1 MKNKFEFIFKKMKV
15 EEFFLTVYF
24 WGMTIPS
31 LLFTAL
37 CCLFVYPFVDEKT
50 FARMYESI
58 MGFTLLKAMT
68 LPGFWKINIVDL
80 REDKSWKKP
89 NGYDR
94 RFVIIANHL
103 SYVDSLISVLI
114 PLKKKFMMAHTFSRV
129 WIFGFL
135 TRNAGYVTAEKGN
148 IELNKTAV
156 DRAVDTINKDLSS
169 FQVYPEGAR
178 EKVPYVFDQFKT
190 GAYRIAR
197 QTDLQILPVTLKGTY
212 EAMHGIVVGRAE
224 ITVYIDEPFT
234 VDDENYPFYIEHSK
248 NIFTKNLKNL
258 KSE

>member
-1 MKNKFEFIFKKMKV
+1 MKV
-15 EEFFLTVYF
+15 EEFFLTMYF

-31 LLFTAL
+31 LLLTF
-37 CCLFVYPFVDEKT
+37 LFCVIIYPFVDEKT
-50 FARMYESI
+50 FARTYESL
-58 MGFTLLKAMT
+58 MGHTLLAAMV

-80 REDKSWKKP
+80 RQDKSWKKP

-103 SYVDSLISVLI
+103 SYIDSLISVLI
-114 PLKKKFMMAHTFSRV
+114 PLKKKFMMAHTFSRI
-129 WIFGFL
+129 WIFSFL
-135 TRNAGYVTAEKGN
+135 TRNAGYVTAERGN
-148 IELNKTAV
+148 AVLNRDAV
-156 DRAVDTINKDLSS
+156 DRAVDTINKDLCS
-169 FQVYPEGAR
+169 FQIYPEGRR
-178 EKVPYVFDQFKT
+178 EAAPYVFEEFKT

-197 QTDLQILPVTLKGTY
+197 QTDLKILPVTLKGTY

-224 ITVYIDEPFT
+224 ITVYIDDPFT

>member
-1 MKNKFEFIFKKMKV
+1 MKV
-15 EEFFLTVYF
+15 EEFFLTIYF
-24 WGMTIPS
+24 WTLTIPS
-31 LLFTAL
+31 LFFTAF
-37 CCLFVYPFVDEKT
+37 CCLFIYLFVDEKT
-50 FARMYESI
+50 FARTYESL
-58 MGFTLLKAMT
+58 MGHTLLAAMT
-68 LPGFWKINIVDL
+68 IPGFWKINIVDL
-80 REDKSWKKP
+80 RKDKSWKKP

-135 TRNAGYVTAEKGN
+135 TRNAGYVTAERGN
-148 IELNKTAV
+148 AELNKTAV
-156 DRAVDTINKDLSS
+156 DRAVDAINRDLCS
-169 FQVYPEGAR
+169 FEIYVEGKR
-178 EKVPYVFDQFKT
+178 ESTPYVFEEFKT

-224 ITVYIDEPFT
+224 ITVYIDEPFA
-234 VDDENYPFYIEHSK
+234 VEDEDYPFYIEHSK

>member
-1 MKNKFEFIFKKMKV
+1 MKV

-24 WGMTIPS
+24 WLLTIPS
-31 LLFTAL
+31 LLFTFLICL
-37 CCLFVYPFVDEKT
+37 CVYPFVDEKT
-50 FARMYESI
+50 FASTYESI
-58 MGFTLLKAMT
+58 MGQTLLAAMVV
-68 LPGFWKINIVDL
+68 PGFWKINIVDL
-80 REDKSWKKP
+80 RQDKSWKKP
-89 NGYDR
+89 NGYDK

-135 TRNAGYVTAEKGN
+135 TRNAGYVTAERGN
-148 IELNKTAV
+148 AELNKTAV
-156 DRAVDTINKDLSS
+156 DRAVDTINKDLCS
-169 FQVYPEGAR
+169 FEIYVEGKR
-178 EKVPYVFDQFKT
+178 ESIPYVFEQFKT

-234 VDDENYPFYIEHSK
+234 VEDENYSFYIEHSK